1 VESTD
6 STNLSEHLNG
16 EQQTGDSQD
25 VAEHLGG
32 VMKRRQFAQLVGL
45 ACLGMTSS
53 KAQAVE
59 KIDPDPAAVELC
71 SKLLEALCT
80 ENYDARIKAVLP
92 LVHSSLRNRQGT
104 DLDRT
109 VKDFS
114 FKKASGAAKLYGP
127 PAVVTEVHKGRESTI
142 GFRETAERGRT
153 DKYFVAKLDPANG
166 RPAPLHVFWP
176 SNGGKPSIVNMG
188 SL

>member
-1 VESTD
+1 
-6 STNLSEHLNG
+6 
-16 EQQTGDSQD
+16 
-25 VAEHLGG
+25 
-32 VMKRRQFAQLVGL
+32 MKRRQFAQLVSL
-45 ACLGMTSS
+45 ACIGLMNS
-53 KAQAVE
+53 KAQAIE
-59 KIDPDPAAVELC
+59 TIDPDPAAVNLC
-71 SKLLEALCT
+71 SQLLESLQIGD
-80 ENYDARIKAVLP
+80 YDARIKAVLP
-92 LVHSSLRNRQGT
+92 LVHASLRNRQGT
-104 DLDRT
+104 DLDRN
-109 VKDFS
+109 VKEFS

-127 PAVVTEVHKGRESTI
+127 PAQVTEVHKGRESTI